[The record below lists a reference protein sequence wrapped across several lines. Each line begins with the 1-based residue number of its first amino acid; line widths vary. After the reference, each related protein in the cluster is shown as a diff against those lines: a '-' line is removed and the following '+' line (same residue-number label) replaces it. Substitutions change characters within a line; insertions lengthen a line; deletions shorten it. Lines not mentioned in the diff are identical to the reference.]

1 MIVTA
6 RSPSE
11 LADRAGVPTAFVERL
26 VDLGIVGT
34 AGDEAFSDA
43 DVYKVRFVWSSDQGG
58 LSLEAIA
65 RAITERNFSLAFLEG
80 THYRWAALSSRTYAE
95 VADETGYSVDL
106 LLSFEEAL
114 GKVRPDPDDP
124 APDDLL
130 SMLELA
136 RVVLAAGVD
145 WQTHVRVLRVYADS
159 LGRIAET
166 ESEVFHRLIEIP
178 RLEAGLSQGEMI
190 DEVNAIGV
198 ELAPAMER
206 AVLAVYRRQQ
216 ERVWTHDGMQHLES
230 AIEAMGLYER
240 PERPT
245 AFAFLDLTGYTQL
258 TEERG
263 DEAAAGLAA
272 SLGELVQEEV
282 ARREGKAV
290 KWLGDGVMSLFDDP
304 GAAVLATIEV
314 GRRTGD
320 VGLPPAHAGVTV
332 GPVIFQD
339 GEYYGRTV
347 NLAARLSGAAEPGQ
361 TLVDADVVRLAGER
375 DDVDFRKLE
384 PMSLKGIALPV
395 EVYEAV
401 AI

>member
-1 MIVTA
+1 MP
-6 RSPSE
+6 RSPTRSGLPVDFV
-11 LADRAGVPTAFVERL
+11 LA
-26 VDLGIVGT
+26 
-34 AGDEAFSDA
+34 
-43 DVYKVRFVWSSDQGG
+43 
-58 LSLEAIA
+58 
-65 RAITERNFSLAFLEG
+65 
-80 THYRWAALSSRTYAE
+80 
-95 VADETGYSVDL
+95 
-106 LLSFEEAL
+106 FEEAL
-114 GKVRPDPDDP
+114 GKVRPEPGDP

-136 RVVLAAGVD
+136 HVVLAAGVD
-145 WQTHVRVLRVYADS
+145 WQTHVRVLCVYAES

-166 ESEVFHRLIEIP
+166 EGDVFHRLIEIP

-190 DEVNAIGV
+190 DEVNVIGV
-198 ELAPAMER
+198 ELAPALEQ

-216 ERVWTHDGMQHLES
+216 ERVWTHDGVQHLES

-258 TEERG
+258 TEEGG
-263 DEAAAGLAA
+263 DEAAARLAA
-272 SLGELVQEEV
+272 DLGQLVQEEV
-282 ARREGKAV
+282 ARRDGRAV
-290 KWLGDGVMSLFDDP
+290 KWLGDGVMSSFRDP

-320 VGLPPAHAGVTV
+320 VGLPPAHAGVAV

-375 DDVDFRKLE
+375 DDVDFRKLGAV
-384 PMSLKGIALPV
+384 SLKGMALPV

-401 AI
+401 AV